1 MAFQF
6 YITNEYLNK
15 VLTVASI
22 TDDNNKL
29 FQYLGTTIDSAD
41 LTDDS
46 GYIWVSGETPIG
58 VATGVTIL
66 NAKSQGFFGKTGD
79 IVKRKD
85 GKTVESK
92 IGSVTFI
99 PEINI
104 DKIVFTEVQTAL
116 TNYYINIYKD
126 GAKTTEYLVYDAEE
140 DSVSFIDITDV
151 TTKNADFFLMW
162 KLIPVT
168 VDVPSKA

>member
-41 LTDDS
+41 LLNDS

-58 VATGVTIL
+58 VTTGVTIL

-79 IVKRKD
+79 IVTRKD
-85 GKTVESK
+85 GTTQESK

-104 DKIVFTEVQTAL
+104 DKIVFTEVQNSPN
-116 TNYYINIYKD
+116 NYYINIYKD

-140 DSVSFIDITDV
+140 DSVMISNITDINK
-151 TTKNADFFLMW
+151 KNPDFFLMW